1 MIVFEKYLT
10 KVVGMQNFNEL
21 RREAEEAKE
30 RLRRD
35 VLELGDVL
43 KRIAREG
50 GENGRVDAEE
60 SFKQAEKRL
69 EDAILQAEERFEKA
83 LAAVTGYNLS
93 YDDFVTR
100 ELDIKD
106 FSNIEADCAIHI
118 EVVQADKHRVSIW
131 ASQTVQD
138 YLNVVKSGNTLK
150 LSLKSQNFNARPI
163 VTAKIFMPGINKLRL
178 GGATVATLTGF
189 RSQNGLDMIL
199 SASSTLKIDAA
210 AKTVNCEISGA
221 SRLSGNIEVEDADFV
236 LSGASRVALKGAA
249 VNLTLSAWGASKVE
263 MTEFTLHDAEV
274 CLKGASEANLN
285 VQGKLNIDLSSGSR
299 LTYSGNPTINS
310 ISVAGASSLNH
321 K

>member
-1 MIVFEKYLT
+1 VIGFEKFA
-10 KVVGMQNFNEL
+10 KVIGMQNFNEL

-30 RLRRD
+30 RLRQD
-35 VLELGDVL
+35 VFELGDIL

-50 GENGRVDAEE
+50 GENGRVEAEE
-60 SFKQAEKRL
+60 SFKQAEQRL

-83 LAAVTGYNLS
+83 LASVTGYNLS

-100 ELDIKD
+100 EFDLKD

-118 EVVQADKHRVSIW
+118 EVEQASKYSISVW
-131 ASQTVQD
+131 ASQTLQD
-138 YLNVVKSGNTLK
+138 YLSVVKSGTTLK

-163 VTAKIFMPGINKLRL
+163 VSAKVLMPHINKLRL
-178 GGATVATLTGF
+178 GGATVASVTGF

-199 SASSTLKIDAA
+199 SASSTLKVDAT
-210 AKTVNCEISGA
+210 AKTINCEISGA
-221 SRLSGNIEVEDADFV
+221 SRLSGNVQVEDADFV
-236 LSGASRVALKGAA
+236 LSGASRVTLNGYAG
-249 VNLTLSAWGASKVE
+249 NLTLSAWGASKIE
-263 MTEFTLHDAEV
+263 MPEFILHDAEV
-274 CLKGASEANLN
+274 CLKGASEANLT
-285 VQGKLNIDLSSGSR
+285 VQGKLDIDLSSGSR